1 MKPLRARKIHAGFSP
16 LLKETDLEAPLN
28 LDNPQ
33 HARRQ
38 GETPAEYE
46 ARILGAARREE
57 TPCGDGRMVWH
68 IWGDDHLPPLVL
80 FHGGFGSWRHWILNV
95 LPLSLHYRVIAADL
109 PGLGESDRIS
119 EEYTAANIAATVSA
133 GVDALVPP
141 PERFHIAGFSFGGII
156 GGHVAAIQ
164 GKRVRSFT
172 AVGAGGLG
180 LRNAP
185 FPELASMSSASTP
198 EALVEVHRTNLS
210 RLMISNPDRIDDL
223 AIHVQTE
230 TVRRARVRSG
240 KIPLTGVLTE
250 ALKRID
256 TRLAGI
262 WGEKDVIAAPY
273 MNHRVEL
280 FRSIQPG
287 CEFHVIED
295 AGHWVMYE
303 RPDAFNATLLDL
315 LEAPD

>member
-1 MKPLRARKIHAGFSP
+1 MKSLRARKIHTGFSP
-16 LLKETDLEAPLN
+16 PLEEIDLEARLN
-28 LDNPQ
+28 LDIRQ
-33 HARRQ
+33 HARRE

-46 ARILGAARREE
+46 ARIQGAAQRTE
-57 TPCGDGRMVWH
+57 TTCGHGRMVWH
-68 IWGDDHLPPLVL
+68 IWGGDHLPPLVL

-95 LPLSLHYRVIAADL
+95 MPLSLHYRVIAADL
-109 PGLGESDRIS
+109 PGLGDSDRIS
-119 EEYTAANIAATVSA
+119 EEYTAANVAATVSA

-156 GGHVAAIQ
+156 GGHIAAIQ
-164 GKRVRSFT
+164 GRRVRSFT

-180 LRNAP
+180 LRNAR
-185 FPELASMSSASTP
+185 FPELASMSAALTP

-256 TRLAGI
+256 TTLAGI

-273 MNHRVEL
+273 MNDRVEL
-280 FRSIQPG
+280 FRSIQPD
-287 CEFHVIED
+287 CEFRVIED

-303 RPDAFNATLLDL
+303 RPDAFNATLLEL
-315 LEAPD
+315 LDASD

>member
-1 MKPLRARKIHAGFSP
+1 MNLHIHH
-16 LLKETDLEAPLN
+16 E
-28 LDNPQ
+28 
-33 HARRQ
+33 ARRA

-46 ARILGAARREE
+46 ARIQGAAIWAE

-68 IWGDDHLPPLVL
+68 LWGDKNLPPLML

-95 LPLSLHYRVIAADL
+95 LPLSEHYRVIAADL
-109 PGLGESDRIS
+109 PGLGDSDPIT
-119 EEYTAANIAATVSA
+119 EEYTAENIAATVSA

-164 GKRVRSFT
+164 GRRVRSFT

-180 LRNAP
+180 LRNAR
-185 FPELASMSSASTP
+185 FPELASMNAALTP

-210 RLMISNPDRIDDL
+210 RLMISDPDRIDDL

-256 TRLAGI
+256 TTLAGI

-273 MNHRVEL
+273 MKDRVEL
-280 FRSIQPG
+280 FRSIQPD
-287 CEFHVIED
+287 CEFRVIED

-303 RPDAFNATLLDL
+303 RPEEFNANL
-315 LEAPD
+315 LELLAAADTG